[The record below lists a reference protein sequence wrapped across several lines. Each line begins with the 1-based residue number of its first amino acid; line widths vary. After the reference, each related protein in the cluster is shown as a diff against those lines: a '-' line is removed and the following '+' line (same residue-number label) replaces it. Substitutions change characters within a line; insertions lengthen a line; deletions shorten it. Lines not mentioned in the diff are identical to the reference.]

1 MIPPKPGLEC
11 SNCGAEI
18 APGILTCPACKR
30 LVHAERLGELSR
42 QANELRQTEQWNQ
55 ERDLWRSALEL
66 LPGHAPQRVKINARI
81 AELAEHCGNEV
92 AHKTSPAPKWLASL
106 GVVGFTLWKFKFLLG
121 FMLTKG
127 KLLLL
132 GLTKSSTVFSMFL
145 SMGVY
150 WSIWGWQFALGFI
163 VMMYVHEM
171 GHVSAL
177 RHLGIKASAPMFVPG
192 LGAFVRLEQYPTS
205 AREEARV
212 GLAGPLWG
220 LGAALA
226 SYGVFLATD
235 MGIFAAIAQVGG
247 LLNLFNL
254 LPFWQLDGARGIRA
268 MSRKGRGLL
277 ALELIL
283 AWTITGEAM
292 LLLVALVMG
301 FRTIDP
307 SAPETSD
314 RRTFVEFSLLLIVLA
329 LLCSV
334 HVPGLADTGR

>member
-1 MIPPKPGLEC
+1 M
-11 SNCGAEI
+11 
-18 APGILTCPACKR
+18 
-30 LVHAERLGELSR
+30 R
-42 QANELRQTEQWNQ
+42 QAEQWNQ
-55 ERDLWRSALEL
+55 ERDLWRNTLEL

-81 AELAEHCGNEV
+81 AELAEHCGKEV
-92 AHKTSPAPKWLASL
+92 AHKSSPAPKWLASL
-106 GVVGFTLWKFKFLLG
+106 GVIGFTLWKFKFVLA
-121 FMLTKG
+121 FVLTKG

-150 WSIWGWQFALGFI
+150 WSIWGWKFALGFI

-205 AREEARV
+205 VREEAHV
-212 GLAGPLWG
+212 GLAGPIWG

-226 SYGVFLATD
+226 SYGVFLATG

-268 MSRKGRGLL
+268 LSRKGRGMLV
-277 ALELIL
+277 LEMIL

-307 SAPETSD
+307 GAPETSD

-329 LLCSV
+329 LLCSAQ
-334 HVPGLADTGR
+334 VPGLEAAGR